1 MSKECG
7 KDVQLPGLGA
17 HHSSHHYH
25 WPINPTPMNL
35 VAGIQSLLRAMHV
48 LTGKVFKQIAPS
60 SPLHVTQDG
69 TASTGR
75 KRSHALSEHL
85 EIFWSSLPELDQW
98 IVEHVCEANWKQ
110 NNAADRM
117 DRCPDATL
125 PICNGQANLNE
136 NGRFLGCRID
146 VGRALP
152 TSCTSVSSKNEVG
165 MPVYYAPFVNAPT
178 GNTALTCP
186 AIDSVEMFFQRTNTR
201 IISEIHCGKTSQ
213 LGLMVLEISSD
224 GKILDIL
231 ATDPTMEQQEA
242 PPSDQVKLVEPV
254 PLHRSSHAHTQKCTQ
269 ATSRSSLKRPSQADP
284 NPRTSKRSKTE
295 EPKKHVMLEIGD
307 FHPTRVSV
315 AYTSVTYSTL
325 RYSKGYEPRLRSVE
339 RKVSHSQDSK
349 PLQMAYS
356 IELDDGAII
365 EVPDLANDGR
375 NWKTYCDII
384 LQIAAI
390 ENLLPQYDGTDV
402 KPVNATERELKEW
415 EQRNKM
421 AQLPIMLTIPDLL
434 LTRVMHLETAREWIK
449 YFEDLF
455 DLKKS
460 DTTQQEAK
468 CNPRT
473 HVDTHQKHSEDARKP
488 RKRRA
493 TANKPKSTEA
503 VEQRDSKRRERKRKA
518 RDPGRVEMR
527 DRRGKRAA
535 RQTSEQGAAARE
547 PGEEAVDK
555 ATRSVSL
562 ANVPSSQDDH
572 SRDMGVHCTRVTS
585 PTPQMAR
592 PVASKAATDAITPNA
607 TSARPPKP
615 AGASHE
621 LQDEP
626 RKSMGSYP
634 GSRGK
639 NVDSRGPDA
648 HCMHVTAQKL
658 RTASPIASKAA
669 ADAANPNAT
678 SARPTGPAGTSRK
691 PRDEPQMEAG
701 QDVDKGVEREGE
713 KGEKLKGKANEEVA
727 TAKGPGEDATD
738 RGADSVSLAAPASS
752 PADETAAR
760 VPGKST
766 TNPTT
771 DGVSL
776 AVPASSPSDC
786 GGATSMSKTT
796 ESTVD
801 TNAIATPPS
810 VPLEGERDSQVANGS
825 TGVHGDTAEMWGNAQ
840 KCTNGAHASQQHD
853 ASANGEGRSA
863 WTGRHHSLHRPKSA
877 ALRDD
882 NDDEEVESS
891 MSGRPPSMP
900 LEGERY
906 AQRRA
911 SGTHA
916 GRTSDSGRVPNG
928 IIEDPG
934 GHGRAKRAS
943 RAQHTRENPE
953 HATRGECNSQATN
966 GHSAKERSPPL
977 EEQRGAQSQRHANG
991 TRTGQRYANAHSEGR
1006 SARAERRA
1014 SCMMNRSPRVPNGIV
1029 EDPGG
1034 CVKPSASDQTPA
1046 AEAASTPAPPST
1058 LLKGKRGGQRSSNCA
1073 DDETAA
1079 RVRRAQMES
1088 QQGVLGVEA
1097 GCQHKGRMQGDAP
1110 TPLSMPLEDEQGAQM
1125 ATSHANEEVHIRS
1138 GTQAEDDVTS
1148 QQVGTNP
1155 KDDAPA
1161 TRIRAPYDPGGDI
1174 LKRSQLR
1181 EVKEERRDWGDEDSI
1196 TRDSQVSRR
1205 DSATRGISHDSKRVE
1220 TAGPPAEGEAHQ
1232 DQRYAHRRRDDVPE
1246 ARTRPAKCPKQPVE
1260 SANPPRRRGRLKTQ
1274 PARSHRARAY
1284 EETRIRSRR
1293 DRPRQIRSTGS
1304 IGYRPQMLGEH
1315 HRTAGTKKNSKPD
1328 TRSPRAPHSPD
1339 MQTRRELPNRAI
1351 GQVYRAQSIFGHTLY
1366 IRTKNYM
1373 CLWNLLIGGVL
1384 EIGDFHPT
1392 RVSVAY
1398 TSVTYSTLS
1407 MTLET
1412 VKASCSNI
1420 QLEMS
1425 KPSSRPL
1432 SLFSPSLHKEI
1443 MSNTYSA

>member
-1 MSKECG
+1 
-7 KDVQLPGLGA
+7 
-17 HHSSHHYH
+17 
-25 WPINPTPMNL
+25 
-35 VAGIQSLLRAMHV
+35 
-48 LTGKVFKQIAPS
+48 
-60 SPLHVTQDG
+60 
-69 TASTGR
+69 
-75 KRSHALSEHL
+75 
-85 EIFWSSLPELDQW
+85 
-98 IVEHVCEANWKQ
+98 
-110 NNAADRM
+110 
-117 DRCPDATL
+117 
-125 PICNGQANLNE
+125 
-136 NGRFLGCRID
+136 
-146 VGRALP
+146 
-152 TSCTSVSSKNEVG
+152 
-165 MPVYYAPFVNAPT
+165 
-178 GNTALTCP
+178 
-186 AIDSVEMFFQRTNTR
+186 
-201 IISEIHCGKTSQ
+201 
-213 LGLMVLEISSD
+213 
-224 GKILDIL
+224 
-231 ATDPTMEQQEA
+231 
-242 PPSDQVKLVEPV
+242 
-254 PLHRSSHAHTQKCTQ
+254 
-269 ATSRSSLKRPSQADP
+269 
-284 NPRTSKRSKTE
+284 
-295 EPKKHVMLEIGD
+295 
-307 FHPTRVSV
+307 
-315 AYTSVTYSTL
+315 
-325 RYSKGYEPRLRSVE
+325 
-339 RKVSHSQDSK
+339 
-349 PLQMAYS
+349 MAYS

-503 VEQRDSKRRERKRKA
+503 VEQRDSKRRERKREA

-592 PVASKAATDAITPNA
+592 PVASKAATDAVTPNA

-648 HCMHVTAQKL
+648 HCMHA
-658 RTASPIASKAA
+658 
-669 ADAANPNAT
+669 
-678 SARPTGPAGTSRK
+678 TGPAGTSRK

-810 VPLEGERDSQVANGS
+810 VPLEGERDSQ
-825 TGVHGDTAEMWGNAQ
+825 EMWGNAQ
-840 KCTNGAHASQQHD
+840 KCTNGAHATNSTTQVRKAKD
-853 ASANGEGRSA
+853 AGA

-891 MSGRPPSMP
+891 MSG
-900 LEGERY
+900 
-906 AQRRA
+906 
-911 SGTHA
+911 
-916 GRTSDSGRVPNG
+916 
-928 IIEDPG
+928 
-934 GHGRAKRAS
+934 
-943 RAQHTRENPE
+943 NPE
-953 HATRGECNSQATN
+953 HAARGGALCPKARKRHATQVGRATAVESQMGLLKTQCE
-966 GHSAKERSPPL
+966 GTEPPL

-1046 AEAASTPAPPST
+1046 AEAASTPAPRARCS
-1058 LLKGKRGGQRSSNCA
+1058 RGSEVVRGQATVLMTRPPHECA
-1073 DDETAA
+1073 E
-1079 RVRRAQMES
+1079 RRWES

-1097 GCQHKGRMQGDAP
+1097 GSMQMKSP
-1110 TPLSMPLEDEQGAQM
+1110 HPKWKPRPKM
-1125 ATSHANEEVHIRS
+1125 TSA
-1138 GTQAEDDVTS
+1138 S

-1260 SANPPRRRGRLKTQ
+1260 SANPPRQRGRLKTQ

-1384 EIGDFHPT
+1384 EIGDFHP
-1392 RVSVAY
+1392 
-1398 TSVTYSTLS
+1398 
-1407 MTLET
+1407 
-1412 VKASCSNI
+1412 
-1420 QLEMS
+1420 
-1425 KPSSRPL
+1425 
-1432 SLFSPSLHKEI
+1432 
-1443 MSNTYSA
+1443 